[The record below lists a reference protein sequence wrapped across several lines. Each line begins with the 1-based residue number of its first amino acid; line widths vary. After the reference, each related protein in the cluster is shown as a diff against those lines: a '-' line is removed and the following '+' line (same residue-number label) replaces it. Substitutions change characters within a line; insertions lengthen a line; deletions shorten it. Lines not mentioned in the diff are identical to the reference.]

1 MREGKETEVGVRDL
15 KARLSEFL
23 RMVKQGKVVT
33 VTEYGK
39 PISRLVPYSESLDDR
54 MQQAVDA
61 GVLTWDGKRWEPAGP
76 VARATGKQ
84 TVADLILEDRR

>member
-1 MREGKETEVGVRDL
+1 MSKPEKIEVGVRDL

-33 VTEYGK
+33 VTEHGK
-39 PISRLVPYSESLDDR
+39 SISRLVPYSESLEER

-61 GVLTWDGKRWEPAGP
+61 GVLSWDGQRWQPAGP
-76 VARATGKQ
+76 VAKVAGEQ
-84 TVADLILEDRR
+84 TVADLILEDRE

>member
-1 MREGKETEVGVRDL
+1 MSEYEEIEVGVRDL

-23 RMVKQGKVVT
+23 RMVKMGKIVT

-39 PISRLVPYSESLDDR
+39 PISRLVPYSESLGDR
-54 MQQAVDA
+54 MQQTVDA
-61 GVLTWDGKRWEPAGP
+61 GVLTWDGERWEPEGP
-76 VARATGKQ
+76 VAKAVGKQ